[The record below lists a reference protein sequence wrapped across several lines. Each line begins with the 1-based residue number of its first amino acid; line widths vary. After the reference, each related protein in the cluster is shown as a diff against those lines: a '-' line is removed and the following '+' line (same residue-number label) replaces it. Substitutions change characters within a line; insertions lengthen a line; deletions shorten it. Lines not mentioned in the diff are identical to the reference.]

1 MAAGTVIVEGGV
13 VRSGRITV
21 EPQGI
26 SDRLDVGLERQ
37 KDDSEL
43 LTYLTRRS
51 GLPLNLGE
59 DWR

>member
-26 SDRLDVGLERQ
+26 SDRLDVGIPTSSPWWLRQ
-37 KDDSEL
+37 
-43 LTYLTRRS
+43 
-51 GLPLNLGE
+51 
-59 DWR
+59 